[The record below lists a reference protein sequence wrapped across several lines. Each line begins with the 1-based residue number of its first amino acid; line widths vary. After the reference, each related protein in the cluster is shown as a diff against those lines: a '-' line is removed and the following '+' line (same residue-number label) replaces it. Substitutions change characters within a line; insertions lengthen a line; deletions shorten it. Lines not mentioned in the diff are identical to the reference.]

1 MAALCVDAER
11 QQRAAAARGM
21 LTDAMADAINDIA
34 AEMWGD
40 IILEDGGGYYRVI
53 DDYADDVRSAVGS

>member
-1 MAALCVDAER
+1 
-11 QQRAAAARGM
+11 M
-21 LTDAMADAINDIA
+21 LAGAMADAINDIA